1 MEHRMRAVADGG
13 FGRWVPDRA
22 ARPKRLFW
30 SASPAGVRRARGL
43 LVWLACVLLIQTIA
57 FVRHHGPATAD
68 RSTAMCLRR

>member
-22 ARPKRLFW
+22 ARPK
-30 SASPAGVRRARGL
+30 RGL